1 MKEVQAM
8 NDREPNRRTNDALQS
23 GEGNLALGEDE
34 RDFGAG
40 RQRTQ
45 VPLSRNDAPN
55 RKSGRDP
62 TVPRGQGARI
72 SERRTKS

>member
-1 MKEVQAM
+1 M

-34 RDFGAG
+34 RDLGAG

-45 VPLSRNDAPN
+45 VPLGGNDAPDS
-55 RKSGRDP
+55 KVGRDP
-62 TVPRGQGARI
+62 TVPRGHGALI
-72 SERRTKS
+72 SKRRTKS